1 MILMALIQEDVNDLS
16 TTFVHNR
23 VDNKNYYLKTSS

>member
-1 MILMALIQEDVNDLS
+1 MTLTALSQQAVGDLS

-23 VDNKNYYLKTSS
+23 VDNKKKYLKTSS